1 MNPWNDF
8 EYTEGR
14 RFDVLNV
21 NRKQLL
27 AATVALLLVPTLS
40 WGAGFAIFE
49 HGARSM
55 GMAGAMTAVADDP
68 SAMYWNPA
76 GLAFQQDK
84 GMQLMVGATL
94 IFPSQDLVGS
104 SLGSYPGA
112 GYKASQESQ
121 VFYPPH
127 FFFIMPINS
136 KLTLG
141 VGTFTPYGLGTWWK
155 ENFAGRF
162 ISKRVDLKTFD
173 TAINLAWRANDWL
186 GLSAGVDYAVSQ
198 IDLTTGIGF
207 INPYTQQLADVGQ
220 AHMFTDG
227 LDSDAFG
234 WNISAFA
241 DLGKGFTAGVTY
253 RSTLDVDYEGYG
265 SFTQYPTGY
274 ADFDMALAAAI
285 PFGEKVALK
294 TKIKHPDVLSIGLA
308 WSNEQWTI
316 SANYMWQ
323 GWATFSSLPMSF
335 PDYPELNQTVEEGYK
350 NVSNYR
356 LGVEYR
362 INEMYA
368 VQFGGLYDDTPQPE
382 FSMSPLLGDSDRRGV
397 TAGFS
402 VNYKQMRFDLS
413 YMHLFMDRRG
423 TDGISVDGFDADYNT
438 SADLVSMSFTYL
450 F

>member
-1 MNPWNDF
+1 MNGWNDT

-27 AATVALLLVPTLS
+27 AVAGVLLLVPTLS

-55 GMAGAMTAVADDP
+55 GMAGAFTAVADDP

-76 GLAFQQDK
+76 GLAFQHDK
-84 GMQLMVGATL
+84 GMQLMVGATF
-94 IFPSQDLVGS
+94 IMPSQDFYGS
-104 SLGSYPGA
+104 GEGSYPGA

-127 FFFIMPINS
+127 LYFILPIGERW
-136 KLTLG
+136 TVG
-141 VGTFTPYGLGTWWK
+141 VGSFTPYGLGTWWK
-155 ENFAGRF
+155 PNYAGRF

-173 TAINLAWRANDWL
+173 TAVNLAWRATDWL
-186 GLSAGVDYAVSQ
+186 GLSAGVDYAAGQ
-198 IDLTTGIGF
+198 IDLTTGIGM

-220 AHMFTDG
+220 VHMYTDG
-227 LDSDAFG
+227 LGSDAFG
-234 WNISAFA
+234 WNLSAFA
-241 DLGKGFTAGVTY
+241 KLGAGFSAAVTY
-253 RSTLDVDYEGYG
+253 RSTLDIDYEGYG

-274 ADFDMALAAAI
+274 SDFDMAVGATI
-285 PFGEKVALK
+285 PFGQKAKLK
-294 TKIKHPDVLSIGLA
+294 TKIKHPDVMNVGLA

-316 SANYMWQ
+316 SGNYMWQ
-323 GWATFSSLPMSF
+323 GWATFSSLPIEF
-335 PDYPELNQTVEEGYK
+335 PDYPFLNQTVEEGYK

-356 LGVEYR
+356 LGAEYR
-362 INEMYA
+362 INQMWA

-382 FSMSPLLGDSDRRGV
+382 ASMSPLLGDADRRGV
-397 TAGFS
+397 TAGVS
-402 VNYKQMRFDLS
+402 IVLKQMRFDFS
-413 YMHLFMDRRG
+413 YMHLFMDERG
-423 TDGISVDGFDADYNT
+423 TDGTSVDAYDGNYKT
-438 SADLVSMSFTYL
+438 SADLISVSFTYL

>member
-1 MNPWNDF
+1 MKAWNDT

-27 AATVALLLVPTLS
+27 AAMVVLLLVPTLS

-49 HGARSM
+49 HGAKSM
-55 GMAGAMTAVADDP
+55 GMAGAFTAVADDP

-94 IFPSQDLVGS
+94 IFPSQDLAGS
-104 SLGSYPGA
+104 SLGSYPGV

-121 VFYPPH
+121 AFYPPH
-127 FFFIMPINS
+127 FFFIMPIS
-136 KLTLG
+136 STLTVG

-155 ENFAGRF
+155 PNFAGRF
-162 ISKRVDLKTFD
+162 ISKRVDIRTFD
-173 TAINLAWRANDWL
+173 TAFNLSWRASDWL
-186 GLSAGVDYAVSQ
+186 GLSAGVDYAVGQ

-220 AHMFTDG
+220 VHMFTDG
-227 LDSDAFG
+227 MGSDAFG

-241 DLGKGFTAGVTY
+241 KLGYGFTAGVTY
-253 RSTLDVDYEGYG
+253 RSTLDIKYDGYG

-274 ADFDMALAAAI
+274 ADFDAALGSQI
-285 PFGEKVALK
+285 PFGKKVTLK
-294 TKIKHPDVLSIGLA
+294 TEIKHPDVMSIGLA

-316 SANYMWQ
+316 SGNYMWQ
-323 GWATFSSLPMSF
+323 GWATFDSLPIIF
-335 PDYPELNQTVEEGYK
+335 PDYPQLDQTVDEGYK

-362 INEMYA
+362 IDERYA

-382 FSMSPLLGDSDRRGV
+382 FSMSPLLGDADRRGL

-402 VNYKQMRFDLS
+402 VTVKQMRFDFS
-413 YMHLFMDRRG
+413 YMHLFMDQRG
-423 TDGISVDGFDADYNT
+423 TDGISVDGFDVNYKT
-438 SADLVSMSFTYL
+438 SADLFSMSFTYQ